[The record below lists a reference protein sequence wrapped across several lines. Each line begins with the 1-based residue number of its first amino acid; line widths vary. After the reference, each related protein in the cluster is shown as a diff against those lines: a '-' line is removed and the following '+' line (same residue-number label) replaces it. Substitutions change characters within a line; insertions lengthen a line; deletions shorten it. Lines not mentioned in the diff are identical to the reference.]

1 MRSPSFIAAT
11 GDVPMFYGYDSGYV
25 LLLER
30 RVPMLTAFGIERLKP
45 KGKPYKV
52 SDGNALYLLVKPTGA
67 KLWRVRY
74 HFGGKEQMLSLGAFP
89 AVTLA
94 AARGKRD
101 EALTLLA
108 NGINPSDQKK
118 QDKLIAEVAGR
129 NTFGA
134 IAEEYLQR
142 SKHARPAMRAAS

>member
-1 MRSPSFIAAT
+1 
-11 GDVPMFYGYDSGYV
+11 
-25 LLLER
+25 
-30 RVPMLTAFGIERLKP
+30 MLTAFGIERLKP

-101 EALTLLA
+101 EALILQPTPVHNQPVSHCKVLPRFRKGALQ
-108 NGINPSDQKK
+108 GPSGFDSGSRP
-118 QDKLIAEVAGR
+118 LSR
-129 NTFGA
+129 
-134 IAEEYLQR
+134 
-142 SKHARPAMRAAS
+142 ARGKYQVLPERVES

>member
-1 MRSPSFIAAT
+1 M
-11 GDVPMFYGYDSGYV
+11 
-25 LLLER
+25 
-30 RVPMLTAFGIERLKP
+30 
-45 KGKPYKV
+45 
-52 SDGNALYLLVKPTGA
+52 KPTGA

-74 HFGGKEQMLSLGAFP
+74 RFGGKEQMLSLGAFP

-108 NGINPSDQKK
+108 NGINPWDQKK